1 MTVIPLGVARPSK
14 IVFVLA
20 QTRPRV
26 SIVDVKI
33 PRRVKVG
40 EVYTCYVK
48 WHVEETYPYPNLL
61 TTVRLASE
69 YGNPGDITITWK
81 VEWGEEAVTL
91 SPGEELNLR
100 IGFEPK
106 CRESQFIF
114 KVKFSRGG
122 RYRLVISVGYITP
135 IGEIFVTD
143 LKEFDVYAIEEKPV
157 KPWVAT
163 IPILAVAGLALY
175 TAHRRGLTRRFVRW

>member
-1 MTVIPLGVARPSK
+1 MTVIPLGVARPSR

-20 QTRPRV
+20 QTHPRV

-48 WHVEETYPYPNLL
+48 WHVEETYPHPNLL
-61 TTVRLASE
+61 TTVRLTSK
-69 YGNPGDITITWK
+69 YGNPGDITVIWS
-81 VEWGEEAVTL
+81 VEWGEEVVTL
-91 SPGEELNLR
+91 SPGEELNLK
-100 IGFEPK
+100 IGYEPK
-106 CRESQFIF
+106 CRESQFTF
-114 KVKFSRGG
+114 KVEFSRGG

-143 LKEFDVYAIEEKPV
+143 LKEFNVYAIEEKPV
-157 KPWVAT
+157 KSWVA
-163 IPILAVAGLALY
+163 IPPILALAGVVLY
-175 TAHRRGLTRRFVRW
+175 TTYKKSLMRRLVRW

>member
-1 MTVIPLGVARPSK
+1 MAVIPLGLARPRR
-14 IVFVLA
+14 VVYALA
-20 QTRPRV
+20 QPQPRV
-26 SIVDVKI
+26 TIVDVEV

-69 YGNPGDITITWK
+69 YGNPGDIAITWK

-100 IGFEPK
+100 IGLEPK

-122 RYRLVISVGYITP
+122 RYRLTIAVGYTTP
-135 IGEIFVTD
+135 IEEIYITD
-143 LKEFDVYAIEEKPV
+143 IKTFEIHVVERKPI
-157 KPWVAT
+157 KPWVVT